1 MSLLVPLA
9 QLSWEPRTPV
19 PGQAQI
25 AIVHVDSITHATQ
38 LYFKCPPKMHAVRHW
53 HSANETNVI
62 VRGSFVIQ
70 HDGGEKMTMG
80 VGDMNWM
87 PGRMIHQLWTDDEET
102 IIFVSLD
109 GPFDYHAATDSLPP
123 SPAPRH

>member
-1 MSLLVPLA
+1 M
-9 QLSWEPRTPV
+9 
-19 PGQAQI
+19 
-25 AIVHVDSITHATQ
+25 
-38 LYFKCPPKMHAVRHW
+38 YAVRHW

-87 PGRMIHQLWTDDEET
+87 PGRMIHQAWCGDEET
-102 IIFVSLD
+102 IIFASLD
-109 GPFDYHAATDSLPP
+109 GPWDYHAATDSLPP